1 MTYDFCIPV
10 WCYDK
15 ETFSIEELYTMRS
28 EGFDISWTGKTCK
41 FEVRDTNLALTL
53 YGIYSELP
61 KIDFPLLTQYCVES
75 NRCTILGSTI
85 KPTILQK
92 ARLLYVGRGPNDPAS
107 LVKLYWEIDVSN
119 TTNFGELQKAIAD
132 SADILNANSNKA
144 VKINDNKNNKKEKV
158 KERKENKTMAN
169 LFGNIKVGKAGAN
182 YSITYFGTIAYKGK
196 TYYNNT
202 IYDAQGMTINFD
214 MLYLIP
220 SAEVKK
226 GDIIDKDNKAYYVL
240 ETNNGVV
247 KCINLEDGKEENLVP
262 GGPFG
267 MTMYSKLFNP
277 MGQMQGE
284 NSFGNILMMQALCGN
299 DGYGSGDNSILL
311 AMMMMQGG
319 FKFPTFQMPAVAPTT
334 TPTENKN

>member
-15 ETFSIEELYTMRS
+15 ETFSMEDLCMMKAK
-28 EGFDISWTGKTCK
+28 GFNVSWTGRTCK
-41 FEVRDTNLALTL
+41 FEVKDSSSPLTL
-53 YGIYSELP
+53 YGIYPELP
-61 KIDFPLLTQYCVES
+61 KIDFPLLAQ
-75 NRCTILGSTI
+75 RCAEYNSYIVLGSTI
-85 KPTILQK
+85 TPAELKK
-92 ARLLYVGRGPNDPAS
+92 ARLVYITKGSNDQDS
-107 LVKLYWEIDVSN
+107 LVRLYWSIDMVDSDCLAE
-119 TTNFGELQKAIAD
+119 FQKAI
-132 SADILNANSNKA
+132 SESTRILNSNLDKA
-144 VKINDNKNNKKEKV
+144 VKVSNKKEKV

-182 YSITYFGTIAYKGK
+182 YSITYFGTVAYKGK

-220 SAEVKK
+220 STEVKK

-240 ETNNGVV
+240 ETNNSVV

-299 DGYGSGDNSILL
+299 DGYGCGDNSMLL